1 MAVVNIQ
8 GPTLAAG
15 NNKLVSGTARKTWN
29 SNKKLIAKLIFTE
42 LISNF
47 NPPLALAV
55 GVYRTLGSK
64 KFIQALTV
72 IINVPLYAAGFRGLD
87 DDDVGDIVDDLGG
100 AAKVADAIEQV
111 NTGFQKPQSGYLY
124 AFKQK
129 ELNIPSGEYTRG
141 AIWRSN
147 NQLYILDDSREWI
160 SNVDW
165 IAGVPN
171 LSWLGDWFV
180 YDSNANSFN
189 PMSAR
194 PSVLNP
200 EYKDY
205 DLPKASGNGNGNGGG
220 GGSGSGNGDD
230 KEADIFP
237 LIAAGIGFLVAG
249 PLGAGA
255 GLLMANL
262 GKK

>member
-1 MAVVNIQ
+1 MATVALS

-15 NNKLVSGTARKTWN
+15 DNKLVSGTARKTWN

-72 IINVPLYAAGFRGLD
+72 IINVPLYAAGFPGLD
-87 DDDVGDIVDDLGG
+87 DDDVTNIVDDLGG
-100 AAKVADAIEQV
+100 PSKVADAIEQV

-147 NQLYILDDSREWI
+147 NQLYILENSREWI

-189 PMSAR
+189 PMSAS
-194 PSVLNP
+194 PSDLNP
-200 EYKDY
+200 EYKD
-205 DLPKASGNGNGNGGG
+205 LELSTSGNGDGV
-220 GGSGSGNGDD
+220 GSGSGSGAGD
-230 KEADIFP
+230 EMDIFP
-237 LIAAGIGFLVAG
+237 LIAVGIGFLVAG

-262 GKK
+262 GNK